1 MKASIIIAAFCLIGL
16 PDLPRVLAAD
26 DNVTIPKSRL
36 QELEEKER
44 ELNRLKGDLT
54 STNAPNVPLKKEQPQ
69 TPSKPAAAAPEPTV
83 THVSPPIASL
93 PPLKEN
99 EEVDAMDLA
108 NHYRSDP
115 ASADARYLKHK
126 FFLRGEIA
134 GFEKPLLRRDYKVLL
149 KTTDR
154 DTRVICNFYPPDQ
167 FDAVFTTDHGSQLV
181 ASMGENRIPLAKVGQ
196 IVVLHAECKGWKD
209 SCVMISGGGMK
220 PVAAAKSN

>member
-1 MKASIIIAAFCLIGL
+1 MKKSIVLGSVCIMGL
-16 PDLPRVLAAD
+16 LGVSRALAAD

-44 ELNRLKGDLT
+44 ELNQLKGDLT
-54 STNAPNVPLKKEQPQ
+54 TTKDENARLKKEQAQAPA
-69 TPSKPAAAAPEPTV
+69 KPVATVPEPV

-93 PPLKEN
+93 PPLKDN
-99 EEVDAMDLA
+99 EEIDAIDLA
-108 NHYRSDP
+108 NYYRSDP
-115 ASADARYLKHK
+115 ATADARYLKHK